1 MTSGHAWRRA
11 CHRLTLIRMAF
22 DDANN
27 YMKNGTLMRQVINK
41 INGIDFN
48 LYGSNSPPLGA
59 LVNEDDKQ
67 IPRGLPQGDL
77 SPPMIAICSA
87 IFTRSF

>member
-11 CHRLTLIRMAF
+11 CHRRALIRMAF

-48 LYGSNSPPLGA
+48 AS
-59 LVNEDDKQ
+59 DD
-67 IPRGLPQGDL
+67 R
-77 SPPMIAICSA
+77 PMC
-87 IFTRSF
+87 

>member
-11 CHRLTLIRMAF
+11 CHRLALIRMAF

-48 LYGSNSPPLGA
+48 AS
-59 LVNEDDKQ
+59 DD
-67 IPRGLPQGDL
+67 RHR
-77 SPPMIAICSA
+77 C
-87 IFTRSF
+87 